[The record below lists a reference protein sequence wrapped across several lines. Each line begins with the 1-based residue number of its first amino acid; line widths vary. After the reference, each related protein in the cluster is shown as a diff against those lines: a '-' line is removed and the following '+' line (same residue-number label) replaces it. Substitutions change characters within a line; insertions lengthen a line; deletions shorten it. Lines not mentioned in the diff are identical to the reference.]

1 MNSDYKEM
9 SGVASMPGSLNK
21 IIVEIHRFKRPPS
34 LSESFAWTPDN
45 IERAERT
52 STLRDSTFSL
62 IALDEKQIS
71 PTATPVGE
79 AQRSSSSV
87 VSISEDTYEFFIIN
101 LILRFLFHIVL
112 ISIFETVFFFIYV
125 STLEDNGI
133 IKTVNALTGNIVNSC
148 KNLTAIEVDIVDF
161 FLEPFLNA
169 TTTAQQASQTL
180 ATRTLYNNSL
190 FRNAWLYVGGF
201 SVLFLIGVAY
211 ATCRKIRIRWR
222 TLVFENIGLVV
233 MLALY
238 EYMFFST
245 VIFLFTP
252 ISGQEI
258 ANNFVMELQD
268 TCHLLNETR

>member
-9 SGVASMPGSLNK
+9 SGVASMPGSINK
-21 IIVEIHRFKRPPS
+21 IIVDIYRFKRPPS

-45 IERAERT
+45 IERAMN
-52 STLRDSTFSL
+52 LRDSTFSL
-62 IALDEKQIS
+62 ISLDEKQVS
-71 PTATPVGE
+71 PTAPLPHPLPLTP
-79 AQRSSSSV
+79 
-87 VSISEDTYEFFIIN
+87 SISEDTYEFFITN

-133 IKTVNALTGNIVNSC
+133 IKTVNTLTGSIVNSC
-148 KNLTAIEVDIVDF
+148 KNLTTIEVEIADF

-169 TTTAQQASQTL
+169 TTIEQQASQTL
-180 ATRTLYNNSL
+180 ASRTLYNNGL

-201 SVLFLIGVAY
+201 SVLFVIGVVY

-222 TLVFENIGLVV
+222 TLVFENIGLVI

-245 VIFLFTP
+245 VIFPFTP

-258 ANNFVMELQD
+258 ANNFVRELQD
-268 TCHLLNETR
+268 TCHLLNETGN